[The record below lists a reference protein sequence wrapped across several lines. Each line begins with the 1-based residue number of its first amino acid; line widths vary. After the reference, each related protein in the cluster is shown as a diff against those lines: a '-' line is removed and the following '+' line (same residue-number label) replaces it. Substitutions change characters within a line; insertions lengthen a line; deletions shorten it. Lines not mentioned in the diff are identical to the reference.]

1 MRNQEEVSMRFVTRL
16 LIAALVAGTSLV
28 APAQAQDR
36 YPTQSV
42 KFVVPFAAGS
52 ATDTLARLLGSR
64 MDAGLGQSVVV
75 ENLAGGS
82 GVIAA
87 QAVAR
92 AAADGHTVLISTN
105 TTHAANQSLLKKIPY
120 DPIADFEPVSKLGAI
135 PLALVAHP
143 SVPADDVKQL
153 ISYAKANPGKL
164 TFGSGSSSSRIAG
177 EMLKAMAGID
187 LLHVPYKS
195 NPQVVTDLL
204 GGQIALFF
212 GDISTSLPPVRAGKL
227 KGFAVSSAQRSPLAP
242 ELPSLSEAGV
252 PGYELTAWFGAW
264 VPARTPA
271 PVVTKLN
278 AAFREALADKEI
290 AGKLLTAGIE
300 VEASS
305 PDQLK
310 AFVISETKK
319 WAKIVADAGI
329 QPE

>member
-1 MRNQEEVSMRFVTRL
+1 MKFVIRL
-16 LIAALVAGTSLV
+16 LIAALIGGTSVV
-28 APAQAQDR
+28 ATARAQHR

-52 ATDTLARLLGSR
+52 ATDTLARVLGNR
-64 MDAGLGQSVVV
+64 MAAGLGQSVVV

-87 QAVAR
+87 QAVVR

-153 ISYAKANPGKL
+153 IAYAKANPGKL

-177 EMLKAMAGID
+177 ELLKSMAGID

-264 VPARTPA
+264 VPAKTPA
-271 PVVTKLN
+271 PVVAKLN
-278 AAFREALADKEI
+278 AALRDALADKEI
-290 AGKLLTAGIE
+290 ASKLLTAGIE